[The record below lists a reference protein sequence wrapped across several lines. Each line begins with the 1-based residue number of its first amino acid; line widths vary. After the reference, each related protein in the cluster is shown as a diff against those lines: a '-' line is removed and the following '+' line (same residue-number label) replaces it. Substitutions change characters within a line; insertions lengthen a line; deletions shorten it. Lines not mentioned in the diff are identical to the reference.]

1 LLAKFA
7 GLPAAFVPALL
18 VGACAMPDMDSFKA
32 PDSSAFFRQ
41 YSMGSLKER
50 QLKVVTNE
58 DLVDS
63 EGRCAFAS
71 AGPAPEAGAEQTSA
85 APVVPLVPQ
94 GVSLEMTECEVV
106 KRIGPAERAEIGSNG
121 SERTAVLTY
130 VHSAR
135 PGIYNFV
142 GGRLASIERAPE
154 PPAPAKP
161 ARSKPAPKPAAKPKL
176 RQQQAPT

>member
-1 LLAKFA
+1 MRLQAKTA
-7 GLPAAFVPALL
+7 GLAAVFAPVWLL
-18 VGACAMPDMDSFKA
+18 GACAMPDMDSFKA

-41 YSMGSLKER
+41 YSMSGVKEK
-50 QLKVVTNE
+50 QLKAVSGE

-71 AGPAPEAGAEQTSA
+71 AAPPAEPGAVQTDA
-85 APVVPLVPQ
+85 APGVPLVPQ

-130 VHSAR
+130 IHGAR
-135 PGIYNFV
+135 PGIYHFV
-142 GGRLASIERAPE
+142 AGRLSSIERAPE
-154 PPAPAKP
+154 PPAPQKP
-161 ARSKPAPKPAAKPKL
+161 APRKPAPKPKARTA
-176 RQQQAPT
+176 QSPT